1 MSLAQSNLKLSYLAV
16 LVIAALFYG
25 LGCAP
30 GLLWQD
36 SGLIQYRVLNHDMV
50 GPFGLA
56 LAHPLFYILALG
68 AQAIPWGGFA
78 LRINLVAAVAAAF
91 TVANVYLFMRFWV
104 KRPLPALVAALSLG
118 LSHTFWRHASIAET
132 YTLWTALFTGEL
144 IMLLQYSKT
153 QRKGF
158 LYGLALLNG
167 LALAV
172 HMLAC
177 ISLACYILCLA
188 VLWRRRLVCAMD
200 VAVCILLWVLGAM
213 PYEVLVLQQAVE
225 SHDIIG
231 TLASALFGDRWQAD
245 VLNTKLSFKIV
256 KENLLYLGLNFPTPN
271 ILLWAVGCWVLVKQK
286 AQKEL
291 KILLLTLMLLYLIF
305 AFRYTVVDRY
315 AFFIPFY
322 CLTAILMGRAVLY
335 LQTLS
340 QGRILS
346 YGVLVL
352 TLLPAPVYAL
362 TPSLVRHLNIE
373 LGTRGDVPFR
383 DDIAYFLTPWKRG
396 EQGAERFASTVL
408 EQVDSEA
415 IIYADTTTAGPLL
428 VLQQSQGLR
437 RDVSIVSPMAASP
450 GAPVLDEASVDR
462 LVQAVP
468 VYVTS
473 RRPGNSPVF
482 MLKDYRLQKSGLLW
496 RVHVPLSRCHKGQDM
511 CPNCVDIKAQTG
523 PAVARVE

>member
-1 MSLAQSNLKLSYLAV
+1 MSLTQSNLKLSYLTV
-16 LVIAALFYG
+16 LVLSALFYG
-25 LGCAP
+25 FGCAP

-56 LAHPLFYILALG
+56 LAHPLFYVLALG

-78 LRINLVAAVAAAF
+78 LRINLVAALGAAF
-91 TVANVYLFMRFWV
+91 TVANVYLFMRLWV

-132 YTLWTALFTGEL
+132 YTLWSALFTGEL

-177 ISLACYILCLA
+177 ISLACYVLCLL
-188 VLWRRRLVCAMD
+188 VLWRRRSVCVRD
-200 VAVCILLWVLGAM
+200 VAVCVLLWIVGAL
-213 PYEVLVLQQAVE
+213 PYEVLVLRQALE

-245 VLNTKLSFKIV
+245 VLNTSLSFKIV
-256 KENLLYLGLNFPTPN
+256 KENLLFLGLNFPTPN
-271 ILLWAVGCWVLVKQK
+271 IVLWAVGGWVLAKQK
-286 AQKEL
+286 AQRGLE
-291 KILLLTLMLLYLIF
+291 IILLTLMLLYLAF
-305 AFRYTVVDRY
+305 AFRYTVADRY
-315 AFFIPFY
+315 AFFIPLY
-322 CLTAILMGRAVLY
+322 CLIAILIGRAVAHV
-335 LQTLS
+335 QALS
-340 QGRILS
+340 QRRVLS
-346 YGVLVL
+346 YAVLL
-352 TLLPAPVYAL
+352 FSLLPGPLYAL
-362 TPSLVRHLNIE
+362 TPSLVRHLDIE

-383 DDIAYFLTPWKRG
+383 DDVAYFLTPWKRG

-408 EQVDSEA
+408 EQVSPEA

-428 VLQQSQGLR
+428 VLQQTQRLR
-437 RDVSIVSPMAASP
+437 ADVRIVSPMAISP
-450 GAPVLDEASVDR
+450 GAPVLDEASVER
-462 LVQAVP
+462 LVQDFP

-473 RRPGNSPVF
+473 KQPGTCPAF
-482 MLKDYRLQKSGLLW
+482 ILKNYRMQKSGLLW
-496 RVHVPLSRCHKGQDM
+496 RAHVPLSRFDKARNQ
-511 CPNCVDIKAQTG
+511 CPEYVDIEAQTG